1 MAAAADA
8 APPPATAAG
17 ELSRGWPILL
27 SALVGFGLGLSAL
40 TFYTNQVFVD
50 PLMAEFGWKASQIQ
64 AGIVAM
70 PIATVLMAPVIGRLC
85 DTIGSRP
92 VVLVSIALYA
102 AAVASFSLLTP
113 SLIGYYAHWVA
124 MSVLGAGTLAITWT
138 KAINGWFDRARGIAL
153 GIALA
158 GSGLTGFFAPQ
169 LAVWAIGEH
178 GWRTAYLVLACLPAL
193 IALPTAFLLFR
204 DPPKAGAGSGAAAA
218 ADLPGLTG
226 KEALRTARFWIMWI
240 AFFMISVGVGAL
252 IPNMFRILVSDGF
265 SPVQAGQVAGLIGL
279 SVIAGRVVA
288 GFLLDRVWAPLVA
301 FVFLTVPAISCLLLA
316 NPQVGLQYLAV
327 AAVLVGLA
335 AGAEFDLIAY
345 MVSRYFGMKAYGQI
359 YAWQFIG
366 FGLGSGFVAPVPE
379 LVKESMGSYD
389 PALYVIAALFVIGG
403 TLLLAMGRYPKEYAR
418 AGGH

>member
-1 MAAAADA
+1 MAAVDA
-8 APPPATAAG
+8 APAPLSSAQ

-50 PLMAEFGWKASQIQ
+50 PLMKEFGWKASQIQ

-70 PIATVLMAPVIGRLC
+70 PIGTVLMAPIIGKLC
-85 DTIGSRP
+85 DSIGARP

-102 AAVASFSLLTP
+102 ISVASFSLLTP
-113 SLIGYYAHWVA
+113 SLTGYYLHWVA

-138 KAINGWFDRARGIAL
+138 KAINGWFDRSRGIAL

-158 GSGLTGFFAPQ
+158 GSGITGFIAPQ
-169 LAVWAIGEH
+169 IANWAIGEH
-178 GWRTAYLVLACLPAL
+178 GWRTAYLIIAALPAV

-204 DPPKAGAGSGAAAA
+204 DPPKVALAPGAAPVE
-218 ADLPGLTG
+218 LPGLTG
-226 KEALRTARFWIMWI
+226 GQALKTPRFWIMWI
-240 AFFMISVGVGAL
+240 AFFMISIGVGAL

-265 SPVQAGQVAGLIGL
+265 QPAQAAQVAGLIGL
-279 SVIAGRVVA
+279 SVIAGRIVA
-288 GFLLDRVWAPLVA
+288 GILLDRIWAPLVA

-359 YAWQFIG
+359 YSWQFIG
-366 FGLGSGFVAPVPE
+366 FGIGSGFVAPVPE
-379 LVKESMGSYD
+379 LVKEQLGSYD

-403 TLLLAMGRYPKEYAR
+403 TMLLLMGRYPKEYAR
-418 AGGH
+418 ADGH